1 MDNINKQI
9 KDTTNKLMEEIC
21 TDTAKG
27 KEDNKEE
34 KKCKKE
40 QKCK

>member
-1 MDNINKQI
+1 MDGINKQI

-27 KEDNKEE
+27 KEE
-34 KKCKKE
+34 K
-40 QKCK
+40 